1 MNKAEFIAHIS
12 KQQSCTKV
20 EAEKIINAF
29 TSGIISVLAEEKTVE
44 LIGFGSF
51 YSDKVAA
58 RTGRN
63 PRTGEA
69 MEIAAYTQPKFK
81 VGQKLKD
88 ACNNKAKN

>member
-1 MNKAEFIAHIS
+1 MNKQEFITYIS

-29 TSGIISVLAEEKTVE
+29 TSAVIGALGDEKTVE
-44 LIGFGSF
+44 LIGFGNF

-63 PRTGEA
+63 PKTGEP
-69 MEIAAYTQPKFK
+69 MELAAYTQPKFK
-81 VGQKLKD
+81 AGKKLKD
-88 ACNNKAKN
+88 ACNSVKAI